1 MNKKGNQSG
10 FTLVELIVTVSILGI
25 LTAAAMPSLK
35 SIFLKNTTIAYSND
49 FKMALYLAQNEAVK
63 RNIQVTIKP
72 TTVSS
77 TVWQGGW
84 KIFEDSDKDGNHDA
98 GEELIN
104 SYTPSATN
112 FTLKSETSNFDTS
125 LAFNPMG
132 EPVVASSGASSG
144 GEFTLCGP
152 DSNGLLARIIK
163 VSFSGNIIIDEGVS
177 STCT

>member
-1 MNKKGNQSG
+1 MNNKSNQSG

-35 SIFLKNTTIAYSND
+35 TIFLKNTTIAYSND
-49 FKMALYLAQNEAVK
+49 FKMALYLAQNEAIK

-72 TTVSS
+72 TTASS
-77 TVWQGGW
+77 TTWQDGW
-84 KIFEDSDKDGNHDA
+84 DIFEDTDNDGTQDT
-98 GEELIN
+98 GEELIY

-112 FTLKSETSNFDTS
+112 FTLKSETSSFDTS

-132 EPVVASSGASSG
+132 EPIVATSGASSS

-152 DSNGLLARIIK
+152 DNDGLLARIIK
-163 VSFSGNIIIDEGVS
+163 VSFSGNIIINEGVS
-177 STCT
+177 DTCS